1 MNTSTKGYTQRK
13 TRTSLAV
20 VDAAVAAASAVSA
33 AASAASRSGSTE
45 FTSVARRAAA
55 GPVNRKRRQSMNN
68 SMNNRIARAGMNKK
82 KRT

>member
-1 MNTSTKGYTQRK
+1 
-13 TRTSLAV
+13 LAV

-33 AASAASRSGSTE
+33 AARAASRSGSTE

-55 GPVNRKRRQSMNN
+55 GPVNQTRRQ